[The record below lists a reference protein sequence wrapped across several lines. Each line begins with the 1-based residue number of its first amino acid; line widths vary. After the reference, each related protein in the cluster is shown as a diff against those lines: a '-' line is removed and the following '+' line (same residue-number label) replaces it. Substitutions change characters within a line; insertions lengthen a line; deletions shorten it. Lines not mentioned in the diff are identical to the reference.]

1 MSELLKR
8 IEESLLEALKNNEPL
23 FTLRSLFTEVLFWDE
38 LRASPFNIRIG
49 PPLNTDLTFYS
60 LAQAGGLAVF
70 LVEWVEKGL
79 PGITARRAVH
89 RILSNT
95 YAEHLLCYLSSERD
109 ELAFVWAKRR
119 PQGKTEMRTLRYE
132 VDSPART
139 TVERLAH
146 LYIPLEDRMK
156 HLTGHLPI
164 TFVVEKLDDAFSVEA
179 VTAKFFEDYRIVFN
193 HLQRFPYERF
203 GDKKWAHDYSLQLL
217 NRLMFLYFIQRKKWL
232 GGNPRFIA
240 EFWQT
245 YKDSNQLTDSFFD
258 RWLSVMFFEA
268 FNNRFHGGYTYFP
281 EKIRFALQMAPYL
294 NGGLFTRNWLDN
306 KFRVTIPDEFF
317 ELLFD

>member
-23 FTLRSLFTEVLFWDE
+23 FSLRSLFTEVLLWDE
-38 LRASPFNIRIG
+38 LRTSPFNIRIG

-60 LAQAGGLAVF
+60 IAQAGGLPVF

-89 RILSNT
+89 RMLSNT

-119 PQGKTEMRTLRYE
+119 PQGKTEIRTLRYE
-132 VDSPART
+132 MGSQART

-146 LYIPLEDRMK
+146 LYISLQERTK
-156 HLTGHLPI
+156 HSTFTLPI
-164 TFVVEKLDDAFSVEA
+164 TFVIDKLQAAFSVEA
-179 VTAKFFEDYRIVFN
+179 VTEKFFRDYRIVFDY
-193 HLQRFPYERF
+193 LQKILYERS

-245 YKDSNQLTDSFFD
+245 YKDSK
-258 RWLSVMFFEA
+258 A
-268 FNNRFHGGYTYFP
+268 H
-281 EKIRFALQMAPYL
+281 
-294 NGGLFTRNWLDN
+294 
-306 KFRVTIPDEFF
+306 
-317 ELLFD
+317 